1 MLFIVRKQ
9 FSTFTQHIAVPSSKL
24 EFPLVFDMIVC
35 CNKRLIMACSMF
47 MSLLLQYV
55 TLYVICHQLK
65 MKNLFSSLLVV
76 HNSIFMDFIILSLLQ
91 NIYILFFAEI
101 GIKFVRFTHILQARE
116 SWLFTEEMNF
126 SNLLT
131 MWSKIGRLLKPRRQV
146 RVVYQ
151 ICQNFLETS
160 IKYYKPQQHRI
171 QQLDHQEQLIQLH
184 QDWLILVLFNT
195 KVTTTSLP
203 L

>member
-1 MLFIVRKQ
+1 
-9 FSTFTQHIAVPSSKL
+9 
-24 EFPLVFDMIVC
+24 
-35 CNKRLIMACSMF
+35 MACSMF

-184 QDWLILVLFNT
+184 QDWLILVLFTT